1 MPKPKPTDATVSPG
15 AAAESAAGSAPPPPP
30 NADGLPETAGAEV
43 AESAAGSAVNDAGAD
58 AATVDT
64 GPSPPA
70 ADETTAETP
79 DETATET
86 PDETADQTPNAAPST
101 EMSADELR
109 AQLEST
115 QAENAAMKD
124 GLLRAKAEVENI
136 RRRSQNEI
144 AAARKFAIEG
154 FAKELLEVKDNLD
167 RAAAVEL
174 DAGAG
179 AAVQQMKEGLG
190 LTLKQLDLALARFAV
205 SEVEAAPGVKFD
217 PQRHQAVSAT
227 PSAEVA
233 ADHIVTVVQKGFAL
247 RERLLR
253 PAMVVVA
260 SNAENKR

>member
-15 AAAESAAGSAPPPPP
+15 AAAESSAGAAQPPPP

-43 AESAAGSAVNDAGAD
+43 AGAAAESTVNDAGAG

-64 GPSPPA
+64 GPSPPPA
-70 ADETTAETP
+70 ADETA
-79 DETATET
+79 AQT
-86 PDETADQTPNAAPST
+86 PDETADQTPNAAPSA

-109 AQLEST
+109 AQLESN

-124 GLLRAKAEVENI
+124 RLLRAKAEVENI

-179 AAVQQMKEGLG
+179 AAVRQMKEGLG

-260 SNAENKR
+260 AADKPA

>member
-15 AAAESAAGSAPPPPP
+15 AGAESAAGAAPPPP

-43 AESAAGSAVNDAGAD
+43 AESAAEAAVNDAG

-64 GPSPPA
+64 GPAPPPA
-70 ADETTAETP
+70 ADETAVETTA
-79 DETATET
+79 ET
-86 PDETADQTPNAAPST
+86 PDETADQTPNAAPSA
-101 EMSADELR
+101 EMSVDELR

-124 GLLRAKAEVENI
+124 RLLRAKAEVENI

-260 SNAENKR
+260 AADKPA

>member
-15 AAAESAAGSAPPPPP
+15 TAAESAAGAAPSPPP

-43 AESAAGSAVNDAGAD
+43 AGAAAGSAVNNAGAD

-64 GPSPPA
+64 GPSPPPA
-70 ADETTAETP
+70 AEETTAEI
-79 DETATET
+79 
-86 PDETADQTPNAAPST
+86 PDETADQTPNAAPSA

-179 AAVQQMKEGLG
+179 AAVRQMKEGLG

-260 SNAENKR
+260 AADKPA

>member
-15 AAAESAAGSAPPPPP
+15 AAAESAAGAAPPPPP

-43 AESAAGSAVNDAGAD
+43 AESAAGSAVNDAGAGV
-58 AATVDT
+58 ATVDT

-70 ADETTAETP
+70 ADETTAETS
-79 DETATET
+79 
-86 PDETADQTPNAAPST
+86 DETADQTPNAAPSA

-115 QAENAAMKD
+115 QAENAAAKD

-179 AAVQQMKEGLG
+179 AAVQKMKEGLG

-260 SNAENKR
+260 AADKPA

>member
-15 AAAESAAGSAPPPPP
+15 AGAESAAGAAPPPP

-43 AESAAGSAVNDAGAD
+43 AESAAGSAVNDAGAGV
-58 AATVDT
+58 ATVDT

-70 ADETTAETP
+70 ADETTAETS
-79 DETATET
+79 
-86 PDETADQTPNAAPST
+86 DETADQTPNAAPSA
-101 EMSADELR
+101 EMSVDELR

-124 GLLRAKAEVENI
+124 RLLRAKAEVENI

-260 SNAENKR
+260 AADKPA

>member
-15 AAAESAAGSAPPPPP
+15 AAAESAAGAAPPPPPESP
-30 NADGLPETAGAEV
+30 NADGLPETAGADV
-43 AESAAGSAVNDAGAD
+43 AGAAAGSAVDDAGAG

-64 GPSPPA
+64 GPSPPSA
-70 ADETTAETP
+70 AEETTAETP
-79 DETATET
+79 VET
-86 PDETADQTPNAAPST
+86 PDETADQTPNAAPSA

-124 GLLRAKAEVENI
+124 RLLRAKAEVENI

-179 AAVQQMKEGLG
+179 ATVQQMKEGLG

-260 SNAENKR
+260 AADKPA

>member
-15 AAAESAAGSAPPPPP
+15 AAAESAAGAAPPPP

-43 AESAAGSAVNDAGAD
+43 AGAAAESTVNDAG

-64 GPSPPA
+64 GPSPPPA
-70 ADETTAETP
+70 AEETATQTSDETTV
-79 DETATET
+79 ET
-86 PDETADQTPNAAPST
+86 PDETADQTPNAAPSA

-179 AAVQQMKEGLG
+179 AAVKQMKEGLG

-260 SNAENKR
+260 AADKPA

>member
-15 AAAESAAGSAPPPPP
+15 AAAESAAGA
-30 NADGLPETAGAEV
+30 
-43 AESAAGSAVNDAGAD
+43 AVNDAGAG

-64 GPSPPA
+64 GPSPPSA
-70 ADETTAETP
+70 AEETATQTSDETTV
-79 DETATET
+79 ET
-86 PDETADQTPNAAPST
+86 PDETADQTPNAPPST
-101 EMSADELR
+101 EMSVEELR
-109 AQLEST
+109 AQLESS
-115 QAENAAMKD
+115 QAENAAMRD

-260 SNAENKR
+260 AADKPA

>member
-15 AAAESAAGSAPPPPP
+15 AGAESSAGAAPPPP
-30 NADGLPETAGAEV
+30 NADGLPETADAEV
-43 AESAAGSAVNDAGAD
+43 AESAAGSAVNDA
-58 AATVDT
+58 ATVDT
-64 GPSPPA
+64 GPSPPPA
-70 ADETTAETP
+70 ADETTAETS
-79 DETATET
+79 
-86 PDETADQTPNAAPST
+86 DETADQTPNAAPSA

-115 QAENAAMKD
+115 QAENAAAKD

-179 AAVQQMKEGLG
+179 ATVQQMKEGLG

-260 SNAENKR
+260 AADKPA